1 MASAQNLPFGLGVAL
16 HSFTAEYVALKWSF
30 EDLIELAD
38 YLGGGVEITGPAH
51 HRGYPHVTIEFERTF
66 KSAVERFGVTPTC
79 YGSYADPFTLPTRN
93 RSPDELF
100 EFIVPQLE
108 GAARL
113 GFPVVRLQF
122 FSHVIAERLL
132 PMAERLNLKMG
143 YELHAPLTFESSTV
157 QGLLEQIERLDSPHL
172 GLIPDCGI
180 FASSVSQGHI
190 GRARAAGVQQ
200 DVIQQALALWSD
212 GIDLGPAL
220 ETLRASG
227 LSEQQVA
234 PVEMFWGSFGRS
246 DPANLVTH
254 RDKIVHMHGKF
265 FTMAN
270 GEEPNLRYRDVVS
283 ALIEGGYKGWLS
295 SEYEGSADVNSF
307 IACRDQQT
315 MICHYA
321 QDDRSARC

>member
-1 MASAQNLPFGLGVAL
+1 MTPEQNLPFGLGVAL

-30 EDLIELAD
+30 EDLIELTG

-79 YGSYADPFTLPTRN
+79 YGSYADPFTLPARN
-93 RSPDELF
+93 RTPDELF
-100 EFIVPQLE
+100 EFIGPQLE

-122 FSHVIAERLL
+122 FSHVVAERLL
-132 PMAERLNLKMG
+132 PIAERLNLKMG

-157 QGLLEQIERLDSPHL
+157 QMLMEQIERLGSPHL

-180 FASSVSQGHI
+180 FASSVSDGHLD
-190 GRARAAGVQQ
+190 RARGAGVP
-200 DVIQQALALWSD
+200 DAVIQQALQLWSE
-212 GIDLGPAL
+212 GIELAQAL

-254 RDKIVHMHGKF
+254 KDKIIHMHGKF
-265 FTMAN
+265 FTMVD
-270 GEEPNLRYRDVVS
+270 GEEPNLRYRDIVG
-283 ALIEGGYKGWLS
+283 ALVASGYDGWLS
-295 SEYEGSADVNSF
+295 SEYEGGASVNSF
-307 IACRDQQT
+307 NACREQQS
-315 MICHYA
+315 MIRSYA
-321 QDDRSARC
+321 AGSK